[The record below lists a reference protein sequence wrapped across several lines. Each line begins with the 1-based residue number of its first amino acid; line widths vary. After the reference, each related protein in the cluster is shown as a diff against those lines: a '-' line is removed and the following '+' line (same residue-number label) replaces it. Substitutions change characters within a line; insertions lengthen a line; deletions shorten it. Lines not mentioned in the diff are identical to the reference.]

1 MTQLAPTVTLS
12 HGSAMP
18 VLGLGTWPMDDDES
32 ATAVAA
38 AIGSGYRS
46 VDTAENYRN
55 ERGVGRGIADA
66 PVPRSELFVT
76 TKFNKEWHGVDEA
89 RRACENALE
98 RLGLDYL
105 DLLLIHWP
113 NPGQDRYVDAWRGML
128 RLREEGLVRA
138 AGTSNFKPAHLRRL
152 LDATG
157 EAPEV
162 NQINLNPYA
171 TRAETVAFHREHG
184 IVTEAWSPIKPA
196 DVLAEPVVVEIAERH
211 GCTPAQVVLRWVTQQ
226 GYVTVPKSA
235 SPERQ
240 RENLASLD
248 VELTAEE
255 IEAVSALDRGEAH
268 VTDSDT
274 FGH

>member
-38 AIGSGYRS
+38 AIESGYRS
-46 VDTAENYRN
+46 IDTAENYRN

-66 PVPRSELFVT
+66 SVPRSELFVT

-89 RRACENALE
+89 RQACENALE

-128 RLREEGLVRA
+128 RLREEGLIRA

-184 IVTEAWSPIKPA
+184 TVTEAWSPIKPA